1 MFKFVLPGY
10 DVNDMSASQ
19 IEYIITKIFKYPF
32 TRRRLLNMA
41 TNGVIDTSIYGSVQ
55 YKHSFNIR
63 DIHWILVYILTT
75 EIMYGVKQGKS
86 IERKYNIFGMAKE
99 IVDMYWRNGLDKGEA
114 DFEEFK
120 HFYIEHDLSAFVK
133 RGLVEDGEILKSDL
147 DLLLDAADCYY
158 VFDALIDNKVVSNL
172 HKEWLRILDRLDG
185 LQCANKYIKP
195 EISIGTLVD
204 GCVIDDIN
212 SATKLLNILKD
223 TPDNYGYAKNLYVWL
238 DVIRRLDNNTLWMSL
253 QAKQAIGSRLK
264 IEETL
269 KNNSIKPKHFYLA
282 ASISA
287 ISEAVQK
294 K

>member
-41 TNGVIDTSIYGSVQ
+41 TNGVIDTCIYGSVQ

-120 HFYIEHDLSAFVK
+120 HFYIQHDLSAFAK
-133 RGLVEDGEILKSDL
+133 RGLVEDGEIPKSDL
-147 DLLLDAADCYY
+147 DLLLDASDCYY
-158 VFDALIDNKVVSNL
+158 VFDAMLNNKVVNNL
-172 HKEWLRILDRLDG
+172 HGIWLRVMDRLDG
-185 LQCANKYIKP
+185 LQYANKYIRP
-195 EISIGTLVD
+195 ELSIGTLID
-204 GCVIDDIN
+204 GSVIDDL
-212 SATKLLNILKD
+212 SMATELLRQLKD
-223 TPDNYGYAKNLYVWL
+223 IPDNSGYAPNLFVWF
-238 DVIRRLDNNTLWMSL
+238 DVIRRLDNNTFWLSL
-253 QAKQAIGSRLK
+253 QAQQAISSRLDLDK
-264 IEETL
+264 FLID
-269 KNNSIKPKHFYLA
+269 KHIKPQHFYLA

-287 ISEAVQK
+287 ISDAVQK